1 MFMLILGAAIEKKSV
16 RDMAAGINKLGGQ
29 YSFSWVFLYHLINFI
44 L

>member
-1 MFMLILGAAIEKKSV
+1 MVMLILGAAIEKKSV

-29 YSFSWVFLYHLINFI
+29 YSFNRVFLHHLIKFI